1 MIIDLK
7 STKFINKITA
17 LIRKWWANKIFRI
30 TIISV
35 ILIYAFIGFF
45 LTSAYLAVKWH
56 LTDDPGAIDVNDRYY
71 QKVYEKHK
79 VDDTSSL
86 KYNEAELFYK
96 LSILHQ
102 YYPRNARLLTETFSL
117 THNPNLVEKMLDV
130 IDVYMKDSTGYNS
143 QIAEISQIPQKNDN
157 DDSLSVY
164 YWMNMFEWEDFKIAL
179 AKDENIIKRV
189 SQETGVSARLI
200 ASMIVGEQIRLFDS
214 KREAYKKWIGP
225 LKILSVES
233 QFSWGVTGIKPGT
246 AQLME
251 HYLKDSTSIFYLGC
265 KYKHLL
271 DFKTSQPDT
280 ERFYRLTDFRNH
292 YFSYLYAAIFLKQIH
307 KQWLKAGYDISDR
320 PEILATL
327 FNLGYEVSKPKPDPR
342 VGGSNILI
350 KGRLYTFGVLA
361 YEFYYSG
368 ELADEF
374 PYTKQV
380 FRD

>member
-1 MIIDLK
+1 MFSRFTSIIR
-7 STKFINKITA
+7 N
-17 LIRKWWANKIFRI
+17 WWSKKMFRI
-30 TIISV
+30 TV
-35 ILIYAFIGFF
+35 IAVVLIYAAIGFF

-56 LTDDPGAIDVNDRYY
+56 LTDDPGNIDRNDRYY
-71 QKVYEKHK
+71 QKVYEKYK
-79 VDDTSSL
+79 VADTTNL
-86 KYNEAELFYK
+86 QYNEASLLYK
-96 LSILHQ
+96 LSVLHQ
-102 YYPRNARLLTETFSL
+102 YYPRNARLLSETFSL

-130 IDVYMKDSTGYNS
+130 VEVYLKDSAEYNKK
-143 QIAEISQIPQKNDN
+143 IADLPQISQNQNGN
-157 DDSLSVY
+157 DSLSVY

-179 AKDENIIKRV
+179 NKDANIIKRV

-200 ASMIVGEQIRLFDS
+200 AAMIVGEQIRLFDS

-246 AQLME
+246 AQLIE
-251 HYLKDSTSIFYLGC
+251 HYLKDSTSIFYIGS

-271 DFKTSQPDT
+271 DFKTSQVDT

-292 YFSYLYAAIFLKQIH
+292 YYSYLYAAIFLKQIH
-307 KQWLKAGYDISDR
+307 MQWMKAGYNISDR

-342 VGGSNILI
+342 VGGSSILV

-361 YEFYYSG
+361 YEFYFSG

-380 FRD
+380 FWD